1 MSVSMLTSSSRLP
14 VRQRLWLASFV
25 ALPYAMYAA
34 LLVMTYLLVT
44 AMAMRGRSVWQL
56 CSQWGFGWLSM
67 GLLLSASFALN
78 RGDAFLQLAN
88 FFPFFLLW
96 GVLATNPK
104 VVAQPFVVLETLARW
119 LVLSSVPL
127 CAIAL
132 IEYLLKFESLIEPLK
147 ASSLPQWFLGW
158 LYEEPYFGHRAR
170 SLFDHPNG
178 LSAYLAI
185 VLGLGL
191 GLLLKALADRASS

>member
-1 MSVSMLTSSSRLP
+1 MSVSNLVASSLLP

-34 LLVMTYLLVT
+34 LLVMSYLLVT
-44 AMAMRGRSVWQL
+44 AMVSRGRSVWQL
-56 CSQWGFGWLSM
+56 CGQWGCGWLSA

-88 FFPFFLLW
+88 FLPFFVLW
-96 GVLATNPK
+96 GVLATYPK
-104 VVAQPFVVLETLARW
+104 VVVRPSVLLETLARR

-127 CAIAL
+127 CVIAL
-132 IEYLLKFESLIEPLK
+132 IEYLLKFEALIEPLK
-147 ASSLPQWFLGW
+147 ASLLPQWFLGW

-178 LSAYLAI
+178 LSAYLAM
-185 VLGLGL
+185 V
-191 GLLLKALADRASS
+191 